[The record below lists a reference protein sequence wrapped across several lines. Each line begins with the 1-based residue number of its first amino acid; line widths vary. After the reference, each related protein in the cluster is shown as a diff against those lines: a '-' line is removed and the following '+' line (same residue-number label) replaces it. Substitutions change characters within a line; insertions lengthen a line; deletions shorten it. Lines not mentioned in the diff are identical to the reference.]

1 MRFVI
6 AVFMMVVVSCQSS
19 PAQQN
24 IKEYTTAVPTSDSA
38 LFYLE
43 LVERNALTP
52 AGYTRA
58 AAHFV
63 AQDSLIKTD
72 AAYLMK
78 AGLTCMNQEG
88 AYRLYGVN
96 YLILLS
102 NKFPEDRYTP
112 EALLQL
118 ALFFDGALGD
128 GERAVAFLRILLKRY
143 PEHILATDAQAL
155 LDLISVSETGE
166 IQTVRDWLNNE

>member
-1 MRFVI
+1 MRYMI
-6 AVFMMVVVSCQSS
+6 AALLMVVVSCQSS
-19 PAQQN
+19 PAQ
-24 IKEYTTAVPTSDSA
+24 ETSEPTASAVTTSDSA
-38 LFYLE
+38 LYYLE
-43 LVERNALTP
+43 VVERNVLTP

-72 AAYLMK
+72 ASYLMK

-88 AYRLYGVN
+88 KYRLYGVN
-96 YLILLS
+96 YLILLT
-102 NKFPEDRYTP
+102 NKFPQDRYAP

-118 ALFFDGALGD
+118 ALFFDSELG
-128 GERAVAFLRILLKRY
+128 GSERAVEFLRVLLKRY
-143 PEHILATDAQAL
+143 PEHALAPDAKAL
-155 LDLISVSETGE
+155 LELISVSETGE

>member
-1 MRFVI
+1 MRYLI
-6 AVFMMVVVSCQSS
+6 ALFLLVVVSCQSS
-19 PAQQN
+19 PVQQN
-24 IKEYTTAVPTSDSA
+24 IKADTTAIPTSDSA
-38 LFYLE
+38 LYYLE
-43 LVERNALTP
+43 IVERNVLTP
-52 AGYTRA
+52 AGYSRA

-72 AAYLMK
+72 AGYLMK

-88 AYRLYGVN
+88 ANRLYGVN
-96 YLILLS
+96 YLILLT
-102 NKFPEDRYTP
+102 NKFPQDRYAP

-128 GERAVAFLRILLKRY
+128 GDRAVEYLRVLIKRY
-143 PEHILATDAQAL
+143 PEHTLATDAQAL

>member
-1 MRFVI
+1 MRYMI
-6 AVFMMVVVSCQSS
+6 AVFLMVVVSCQSS
-19 PAQQN
+19 PMQQN
-24 IKEYTTAVPTSDSA
+24 INEHPAAVATSDSA

-43 LVERNALTP
+43 LVERNVLTP

-72 AAYLMK
+72 AVYLMK

-88 AYRLYGVN
+88 AYKLYGVN

-102 NKFPEDRYTP
+102 NKFPQDRYAP

-118 ALFFDGALGD
+118 ALFFDGTLGD
-128 GERAVAFLRILLKRY
+128 GERATEFLRVLLKRY
-143 PEHILATDAQAL
+143 PEHTLATDAQAL

>member
-1 MRFVI
+1 MI
-6 AVFMMVVVSCQSS
+6 AVLLMVVVSCQPS
-19 PAQQN
+19 PEQGTSEA
-24 IKEYTTAVPTSDSA
+24 TTSAVTTSDSA
-38 LFYLE
+38 LYYLE
-43 LVERNALTP
+43 VVERNVLTP

-72 AAYLMK
+72 ASYLMK

-88 AYRLYGVN
+88 KYRLYGVN
-96 YLILLS
+96 YLILLT
-102 NKFPEDRYTP
+102 NKFPQDRYAP

-118 ALFFDGALGD
+118 ALFFDSELGES
-128 GERAVAFLRILLKRY
+128 ERAVEFLRVLLKRY
-143 PEHILATDAQAL
+143 PEHALATDAQAL

>member
-1 MRFVI
+1 MRYLIGLFLL
-6 AVFMMVVVSCQSS
+6 VVVSCQSS
-19 PAQQN
+19 PAQQK
-24 IKEYTTAVPTSDSA
+24 IEVRTTAGPASDSA
-38 LFYLE
+38 LFYLGV
-43 LVERNALTP
+43 VERNVLTP

-72 AAYLMK
+72 AGYLMK

-96 YLILLS
+96 YLILLT
-102 NKFPEDRYTP
+102 NKFPKDRYAP

-118 ALFFDGALGD
+118 ALFFDSELG
-128 GERAVAFLRILLKRY
+128 GSERAVEFLRVLLKRY
-143 PEHILATDAQAL
+143 PEHALAPDAKAL
-155 LDLISVSETGE
+155 LELISVSETGE
-166 IQTVRDWLNNE
+166 LQTVRDWLNNE

>member
-1 MRFVI
+1 MRYMI
-6 AVFMMVVVSCQSS
+6 AALLMVVVSCQSS
-19 PAQQN
+19 PAQ
-24 IKEYTTAVPTSDSA
+24 ETSEPTTSAVTSSDSA
-38 LFYLE
+38 LYYLE
-43 LVERNALTP
+43 VVERNVLTP

-72 AAYLMK
+72 ASYLMK

-88 AYRLYGVN
+88 KYRLYGVN
-96 YLILLS
+96 YLILLT
-102 NKFPEDRYTP
+102 NKFPQDRYAP

-118 ALFFDGALGD
+118 ALFFDSELG
-128 GERAVAFLRILLKRY
+128 GSERAVEFLRVLLKRY
-143 PEHILATDAQAL
+143 PEHALAQDAKAL
-155 LDLISVSETGE
+155 LELISVSETGE

>member
-1 MRFVI
+1 MI
-6 AVFMMVVVSCQSS
+6 AALLIVAVSCQSS
-19 PAQQN
+19 PAQ
-24 IKEYTTAVPTSDSA
+24 ETTKATESTVSTSDSA

-43 LVERNALTP
+43 VVEHNVLTS

-72 AAYLMK
+72 ASYLMK

-88 AYRLYGVN
+88 KYRLYGVN
-96 YLILLS
+96 YLILLT
-102 NKFPEDRYTP
+102 NKFPQDRYAP

-118 ALFFDGALGD
+118 ALFFDSELG
-128 GERAVAFLRILLKRY
+128 GSERAVEWLRVLLKRY
-143 PEHILATDAQAL
+143 PDHALASDAQSL
-155 LDLISVSETGE
+155 LELMSVSENGE

>member
-1 MRFVI
+1 MRYVI
-6 AVFMMVVVSCQSS
+6 AALLMVVVSCQSF
-19 PAQQN
+19 PAQ
-24 IKEYTTAVPTSDSA
+24 ETTKATESTVVTSDSA

-43 LVERNALTP
+43 VVERNVLTP

-72 AAYLMK
+72 ASYLMK
-78 AGLTCMNQEG
+78 AGLTCMNQVG
-88 AYRLYGVN
+88 KYRLYGVN
-96 YLILLS
+96 YLILLT
-102 NKFPEDRYTP
+102 NKFPQDRYAP

-118 ALFFDGALGD
+118 ALFFDGELG
-128 GERAVAFLRILLKRY
+128 GSERAVEFLRVLLKRY
-143 PEHILATDAQAL
+143 PEHVLASDAQAL
-155 LDLISVSETGE
+155 LDLISISETGE

>member
-1 MRFVI
+1 MRYMI
-6 AVFMMVVVSCQSS
+6 AVFLIVFVSCQPS

-24 IKEYTTAVPTSDSA
+24 IEAHTTAASTIDSA
-38 LFYLE
+38 LFYLD
-43 LVERNALTP
+43 LVERNVLSP

-58 AAHFV
+58 ASHFV
-63 AQDSLIKTD
+63 AQDSLIKSD
-72 AAYLMK
+72 AAHLMK

-88 AYRLYGVN
+88 TYRLYGVN
-96 YLILLS
+96 YLILLT
-102 NKFPEDRYTP
+102 NKFPQDRYAP

-128 GERAVAFLRILLKRY
+128 GERAVEYLRVLLKRY
-143 PEHILATDAQAL
+143 PEHTLATDAKAL

>member
-1 MRFVI
+1 MRYLI
-6 AVFMMVVVSCQSS
+6 ALFLLVVVSCQSS
-19 PAQQN
+19 PVQQN
-24 IKEYTTAVPTSDSA
+24 IKAGTTAIPTSDSA
-38 LFYLE
+38 LYYLE
-43 LVERNALTP
+43 IVERNVLTP

-72 AAYLMK
+72 SGYLMK

-96 YLILLS
+96 YLILLT
-102 NKFPEDRYTP
+102 NKFPQDRYAP

-128 GERAVAFLRILLKRY
+128 GDRAVEYLRVLTKRY
-143 PEHILATDAQAL
+143 PEHTLATDAQAL